1 MKSGKGIRNRWVNIR
16 LNQEEFDR
24 VEKLYKATTCREM
37 SSYCRAILQ
46 QKPVVFNYRDQSKA
60 EILNVL
66 IQLKRELNY
75 IGHNYNQAVAKL
87 HILQTIPEI
96 QAWLILSESPERN
109 ILKKI
114 EEIKLLLVKFS
125 QKW

>member
-16 LNQEEFDR
+16 LNQEEFER

-37 SSYCRAILQ
+37 SNYCRAILQ
-46 QKPVVFNYRDQSKA
+46 QKPVVFNYRDQSKE
-60 EILNVL
+60 EILNAL
-66 IQLKRELNY
+66 IQLRRELNY

-114 EEIKLLLVKFS
+114 EEINLLLVKFS

>member
-16 LNQEEFDR
+16 LNQEEFAL
-24 VEKLYKATTCREM
+24 VEKLYKSTTCREM

-46 QKPVVFNYRDQSKA
+46 KKPVVFNYRDQAKE
-60 EILNVL
+60 EILIVL

-96 QAWLILSESPERN
+96 QAWLILSQSPERN

-114 EEIKLLLVKFS
+114 EEIKLLLVKIS
-125 QKW
+125 HKW

>member
-1 MKSGKGIRNRWVNIR
+1 MKSGKGIRDRWVNIR
-16 LNQEEFDR
+16 LKQEEFER
-24 VEKLYKATTCREM
+24 VQKLYKATTCREM

-46 QKPVVFNYRDQSKA
+46 QKPVVFNYRDQSKE

-87 HILQTIPEI
+87 HTLQTIPEI
-96 QAWLILSESPERN
+96 QAWLILSAFPQRN

-114 EEIKLLLVKFS
+114 EEIKLLLAKFS
-125 QKW
+125 QRW